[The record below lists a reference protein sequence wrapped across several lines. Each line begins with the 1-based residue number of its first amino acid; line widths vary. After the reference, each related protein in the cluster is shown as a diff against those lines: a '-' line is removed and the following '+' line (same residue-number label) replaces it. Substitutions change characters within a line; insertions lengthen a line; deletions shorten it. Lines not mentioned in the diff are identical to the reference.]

1 MVAMDLTPLL
11 RATYEDLHA
20 HPELSGEEH
29 RTAGIVTEWLT
40 QYGYDVHEDVGG
52 TGVVGVLRRGDG
64 PVVMVRA
71 DMDALPV
78 EESTGLPYAS
88 TVPGVM
94 HACGHDVHVT
104 CLLGA
109 AAQLAADDTWTGM
122 LITVFQPAEET
133 VSGAE
138 AMVADGLLALV
149 PRPDVVLGQHVAP
162 LPAGLIGLRSGPAFA
177 ASDAL
182 KVTLFGRGGH
192 GSRPEATIDPVV
204 MAAATILR
212 LQTVVARELAG
223 GDTAVLTVGAI
234 NAGTKANVIP
244 DSAELLINTRSYDE
258 RVRAHLLASIQRI
271 ISAEAAASG
280 ATTSPTI
287 ELLESTLAVVNDA
300 ADLFARAREGEA
312 HDADGRALVHADD
325 ARTGRS
331 LARVAGVGLGQRV
344 GTGRHDGETLALRRA
359 LDLSAPSTRRCD
371 RGRAGGVRRRHGHH
385 PRFADVF
392 HVALQRDRS
401 DLARHVERDAESCC
415 TVGRGF
421 RTIRKRVALDTEQLL
436 LTYDS

>member
-1 MVAMDLTPLL
+1 MTRGKAVSGLSARSVVSINDMVAMDLTPLL

-40 QYGYDVHEDVGG
+40 QHGYDVHEDVGG

-287 ELLESTLAVVNDA
+287 ELLESTQAVVNDA
-300 ADLFARAREGEA
+300 AASARTLPVLESVVGVGHVIDPGPVTGSEDVGVLATSSGAPLVFWLLGGADPSLFAGASAAEEIAGIVATVPSNHSPSYAPVPEPTLQL
-312 HDADGRALVHADD
+312 GVKALVA
-325 ARTGRS
+325 AA
-331 LARVAGVGLGQRV
+331 LEWLG
-344 GTGRHDGETLALRRA
+344 
-359 LDLSAPSTRRCD
+359 
-371 RGRAGGVRRRHGHH
+371 
-385 PRFADVF
+385 
-392 HVALQRDRS
+392 
-401 DLARHVERDAESCC
+401 
-415 TVGRGF
+415 
-421 RTIRKRVALDTEQLL
+421 
-436 LTYDS
+436 